1 MEILV
6 VVTFEWQNSQPD
18 IYNINFVQRI
28 YRLER
33 ENGQLIWTL
42 HNKMV
47 PKKITEIAPSLPIL
61 VRDIACL
68 GADLIYDQVEFERAF
83 TRLQPN
89 DEGVPS

>member
-6 VVTFEWQNSQPD
+6 LVTFEWTNWD
-18 IYNINFVQRI
+18 RYIHNINPAWGI

-42 HNKMV
+42 HKMV
-47 PKKITEIAPSLPIL
+47 SKELAPSLPIL

-68 GADLIYDQVEFERAF
+68 GTDLIYDQAEFERAISAPLSKEL
-83 TRLQPN
+83 T
-89 DEGVPS
+89 S

>member
-6 VVTFEWQNSQPD
+6 LVIFEWQNSQPN
-18 IYNINFVQRI
+18 IYNINFVQRT

-42 HNKMV
+42 HKMV
-47 PKKITEIAPSLPIL
+47 PKELAPSLPIL

-68 GADLIYDQVEFERAF
+68 GADLIYDQAEFEQAF